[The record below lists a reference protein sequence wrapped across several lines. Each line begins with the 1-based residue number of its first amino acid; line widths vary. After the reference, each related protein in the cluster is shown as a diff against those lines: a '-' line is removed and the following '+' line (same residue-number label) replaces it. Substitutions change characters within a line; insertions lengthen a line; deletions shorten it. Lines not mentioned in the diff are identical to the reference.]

1 VRDAVHRLG
10 VSYPVALDN
19 SYGTWNAYQNQY
31 WPAKYLIDRR
41 GHLRYIHFGE
51 GAYDTTEARVR
62 TLLGERAGSLPV
74 ASQVADPT
82 PMSSMTP
89 ETYLGYQRLARFAQ
103 DTIRPNRFGAY
114 RFPDRALR
122 PDELAYAGSWR
133 VGQEEITAGRG
144 GRLRLDFTAQ
154 KVHLVLGGRGFVRV
168 LLDGKLQGVVRV
180 TASKLY
186 TLLVLPM
193 GRSGLLELRF
203 SPGVRGY
210 AFTFG

>member
-10 VSYPVALDN
+10 ISYPVALDN
-19 SYGTWNAYQNQY
+19 GYGTWNAYQNQY

-51 GAYDTTEARVR
+51 GSYGTTEERIR
-62 TLLGERAGSLPV
+62 MLLGESAGTLPV
-74 ASQVADPT
+74 ASQLADPT
-82 PMSSMTP
+82 PKSFMTP
-89 ETYLGYQRLARFAQ
+89 ETYLGYQRLARFAES
-103 DTIRPNRFGAY
+103 TIRPNRFGTY
-114 RFPDRALR
+114 HLPKRALR

-133 VGQEEITAGRG
+133 VGQEEITAGHG
-144 GRLRLDFTAQ
+144 ARLQLNFTAQ
-154 KVHLVLGGRGFVRV
+154 KVHLVLGGRGSVSV
-168 LLDGKLQGVVRV
+168 LLDGKAQRVVRV
-180 TASKLY
+180 TGSKLY
-186 TLLVLPM
+186 TLLALPM